1 MAELLA
7 AAEGGK
13 AVMQS
18 MMMDAVKQSTPNG
31 LMPLMGDML
40 PKPVTG
46 LIDTVMAKN
55 DPTKDPYK
63 PEQPI
68 VYDADGNLKK
78 PEPNPYAGLLS
89 AMSAPP
95 EKDLNLIDKAP
106 PAPMPPVT
114 RVTQTSQV
122 DPSKKLRQQA
132 FGVYR

>member
-7 AAEGGK
+7 AGGQ
-13 AVMQS
+13 AIGSGISTFGQGLQS
-18 MMMDAVKQSTPNG
+18 AAGGN

-89 AMSAPP
+89 AMSKPP
-95 EKDLNLIDKAP
+95 EKESNFVDKAP
-106 PAPMPPVT
+106 PAPMPTVVRT
-114 RVTQTSQV
+114 VQTSQV